1 MLFEFYRGFLECFR
15 CYIECQRGYI
25 ECYGCYMERLR
36 DYAECFKCLD
46 GNLNVLNK
54 IDNVTEAIWNVSELI

>member
-1 MLFEFYRGFLECFR
+1 
-15 CYIECQRGYI
+15 
-25 ECYGCYMERLR
+25 MERLR